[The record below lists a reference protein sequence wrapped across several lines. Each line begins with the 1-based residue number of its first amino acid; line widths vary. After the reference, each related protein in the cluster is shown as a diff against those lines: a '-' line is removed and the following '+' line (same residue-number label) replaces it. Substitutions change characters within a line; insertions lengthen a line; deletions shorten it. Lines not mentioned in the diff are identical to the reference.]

1 MNILFYGPSGSG
13 KTTLVK
19 LLVGLYKAQMGN
31 ILYNDIDAAKIDID
45 ELVNQ
50 ADKDKD
56 GEVFKIK

>member
-1 MNILFYGPSGSG
+1 MLLGSDTFSIG
-13 KTTLVK
+13 
-19 LLVGLYKAQMGN
+19 
-31 ILYNDIDAAKIDID
+31 KIDID